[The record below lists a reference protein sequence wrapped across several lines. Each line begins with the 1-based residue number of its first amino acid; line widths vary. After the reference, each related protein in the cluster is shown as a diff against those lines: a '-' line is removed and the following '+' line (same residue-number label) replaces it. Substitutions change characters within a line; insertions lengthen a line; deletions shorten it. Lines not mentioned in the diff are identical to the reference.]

1 MEILQELEKRI
12 ERAITEINKLRAEKD
27 ELKKLVKDLE
37 QQNKELREQAAR
49 AGDLSEAVET
59 SQARMDDAARQI
71 EQIILKLD
79 KAF

>member
-12 ERAITEINKLRAEKD
+12 ERAVTEIHKLRAEKD

-37 QQNKELREQAAR
+37 QQNKDLREQAAR
-49 AGDLSEAVET
+49 AEGLSEAVET
-59 SQARMDDAARQI
+59 SQARIDDTARQI